1 MSSGITLGTEQ
12 ADLFSRLKSLEERI
26 LFLEG
31 LSPEYFSAGVH
42 VSLILHTVTGPFLRC
57 LQKQADTWRFFLCC
71 PVGQLYVGLLK
82 QASDVFLR
90 LISLTVLLF

>member
-1 MSSGITLGTEQ
+1 MSSGVTSGTEQ

-42 VSLILHTVTGPFLRC
+42 VSMLLHTVTRPFLCC
-57 LQKQADTWRFFLCC
+57 LQKQADTWRSHLCC

-82 QASDVFLR
+82 QASNVFLR
-90 LISLTVLLF
+90 QI